1 VDRRRAIKWRT
12 TKWQAAMALITT
24 AEQEALRDV
33 MRAFLRKYS
42 TEADVRTQMDSDLGY
57 DAQAWET
64 AAEQIGMQALAI
76 PERFGGAGYGFD
88 ELAVVLEETGRALFT
103 GPVLAT
109 AVLASSALLL
119 LGDDVACERYLPAI
133 AEGST
138 VATVAVSEDAGAWR
152 ESDITVSAVRDG
164 DGWALTGAK
173 PYVLNGAQ
181 ANLVLVAARTD
192 SGVSLFAVENPAS
205 GLSVKPL
212 DVMDLTRRLAS
223 LTFDRCP
230 AVLVGDEGAGWTTLA
245 QLFDRAIAALACE
258 QVGAAAAVL
267 ESTVDY
273 LKVRQQFGRPIGS
286 FQAIKHRCADM
297 LVELESARS
306 AAAYASA
313 AITAGADDVSA
324 AASIAKVYCSQAF
337 YHIAAESIQMHG
349 GIGFTWEHAAH
360 LYFKRAKSAEVLFG
374 SPSAHRE
381 RIADLVGLK

>member
-1 VDRRRAIKWRT
+1 
-12 TKWQAAMALITT
+12 MALITT

-42 TEADVRTQMDSDLGY
+42 TEADVRSQMDSDLGY
-57 DAQAWET
+57 DPQAWET

-88 ELAVVLEETGRALFT
+88 ELAVVLEETGRSLFT
-103 GPVLAT
+103 GPVLPT
-109 AVLASSALLL
+109 VVLAPSALLL
-119 LGDDVACERYLPAI
+119 SGDDQACERYLPGVAD
-133 AEGST
+133 GST
-138 VATVAVSEDAGAWR
+138 VATVAVSEDAGAWT

-164 DGWALTGAK
+164 DEWALTGVK
-173 PYVLNGAQ
+173 PYVLSGAE
-181 ANLVLVAARTD
+181 AGLVLVAARTD
-192 SGVSLFAVENPAS
+192 SGISLFAVESPAS

-212 DVMDLTRRLAS
+212 PVMDLTRRLAS
-223 LTFDRCP
+223 LTFDSCP
-230 AVLVGDEGAGWTTLA
+230 AVLVGDDGAGWTTLV

-313 AITAGADDVSA
+313 AITVGADDLSV

-349 GIGFTWEHAAH
+349 GIGFTWEHPAH
-360 LYFKRAKSAEVLFG
+360 LYFKRAKGAEVLFG
-374 SPSAHRE
+374 SPAAHRE
-381 RIADLVGLK
+381 RIADLIGMK